1 MSLYESSVRKP
12 VMTSIIFVAVVILGL
27 FSYNKLP
34 IDLMPKIE
42 MNTIMVMT
50 TYNGASASD
59 VETNVTRPLESSLN
73 TVSSLKNIKSTSKE
87 NSSIIIMEFD
97 YGLDVNAV
105 TNDVRNKLD
114 LVKSFM
120 PAGASDP
127 IIFKLST
134 DMIPVIMLSATAN
147 QSLPALYKILDTN
160 VANPLARIN
169 GVGSVSINGAPQRE
183 IQVFVDP
190 VKLEAY
196 HLTIEALAQYIRMEN
211 VNTPAGSMDVG
222 SDTYAL
228 RVEGEFKDPSELN
241 KIIVGNYNG
250 KTVLLSDVATVSDK
264 HEERMQESY
273 TNGVQGASIIVQ
285 KQSGSNTV
293 QIAREVKKM
302 LPQIQKNLPSDVKL
316 NVIMD
321 TSDNIVRTIN
331 SLAETV
337 IYALLFVMLVVLFFL
352 GRWRAT
358 VIIILTIPISLISAF
373 IYLALTGGTLNIIS
387 LSSLSLAIG
396 LVVDDAIVVLENITT
411 HIERGSRPKTAAV
424 NGTNEVGLSI
434 IASTLT
440 IIAVFLPLTMVSGM
454 AGVIFSQL
462 GWMVSI
468 IITVSMICALTLT
481 PMLASQ
487 LMRLNAKRSKGF
499 NFVYGPIERFLDKLD
514 EKYAQLVNWAVRHKK
529 SVLGFATIFFVL
541 SIIPLAIGWV
551 GTENFPAQ
559 DSGTITATIE
569 MPIGTRMELTKE
581 VCQKLNA
588 EWKKK
593 YPEIDMINFN
603 VGQASSKNI
612 FGALFGKNSS
622 NVGAFSIRMVNL
634 TARKRSSFALCDSIR
649 NDIKQ
654 IPEIRKS
661 TVTAGGGMSMMG
673 GQSTLDVEI
682 YGYDFAQTDKVAAEL
697 SKRLAKVQGLVN
709 TTVSREEYTPEYQV
723 DFDREKL
730 ALNGLN
736 VATASNYLRN
746 RINGLT
752 ASLYR
757 EDGEEYSINVAY
769 APKYRQSIEDIE
781 NILIYNNQGQAVRLK
796 DLGKVVERFT
806 PPTIER
812 KNRQRIITVSSTVS
826 GTTLDKA
833 VTAINAELKKIDIPS
848 EITTTIAGSFKDQQ
862 ESFGDL
868 GSLLLIII
876 LLVFVV
882 MASQFESLTYPFI
895 IMFSIP
901 FGISGVVLALWIS
914 GTTFNVM
921 TFVGVIM
928 LVGIVVKNGIVM
940 VDYINLNRER
950 GNGIIRAV
958 VTGGKSRLR
967 PVLMTSLTA
976 ILGMMPLAISH
987 GQGAEMW
994 KPMAVT
1000 VIGGLTVST
1009 VLTLVVVP
1017 TIYTLFAASGVK
1029 RQHRKLKRIALEKK
1043 TEELNINN

>member
-12 VMTSIIFVAVVILGL
+12 VMTSIIFIAVVILGL

-34 IDLMPKIE
+34 IDLLPKIE
-42 MNTIMVMT
+42 TNTIMVMT
-50 TYNGASASD
+50 TYDGASASD

-73 TVSSLKNIKSTSKE
+73 TVSNLKNIKSTSKE
-87 NSSIIIMEFD
+87 NRSIITMEFD
-97 YGLDVNAV
+97 YGLDLNVV
-105 TNDVRNKLD
+105 TNDIRNKLD

-120 PAGASDP
+120 PAGAGNP

-134 DMIPVIMLSATAN
+134 DMIPVIMLSATAT
-147 QSLPALYKILDTN
+147 QSLPALYKVLDTK

-169 GVGSVSINGAPQRE
+169 GVGSVSITGAPQRE
-183 IQVFVDP
+183 IQVYVDP
-190 VKLEAY
+190 IKLEAY
-196 HLTIEALAQYIRMEN
+196 HLTIEALAQFIRLEN

-228 RVEGEFKDPSELN
+228 RVEGQFKDPSEMN
-241 KIIVGNYNG
+241 SIVVGNYNG
-250 KTVLLSDVATVSDK
+250 KTIKLSDVAVISDK

-273 TNGVQGASIIVQ
+273 TNGVQGAAIIVQ
-285 KQSGSNTV
+285 KQSGANTV
-293 QIAREVKKM
+293 QIAKEVKKM
-302 LPQIQKNLPSDVKL
+302 LPEIQKSLPSDVKIS
-316 NVIMD
+316 VIND
-321 TSDNIVRTIN
+321 TSDNIIRTIE

-337 IYALLFVMLVVLFFL
+337 IYALIFVMLVVLFFL

-358 VIIILTIPISLISAF
+358 VIIILTIPISLIAAF
-373 IYLALTGGTLNIIS
+373 IYLGLTGGTLNIIS

-434 IASTLT
+434 VASTLT

-454 AGVIFSQL
+454 AGVMFSQL
-462 GWMVSI
+462 GWMVTI

-487 LMRLNAKRSKGF
+487 LLELNPKRSKGF
-499 NFVYGPIERFLDKLD
+499 NYIYGPIERFLDKLD
-514 EKYAQLVNWAVRHKK
+514 DKYAQLVNWSVRHKK
-529 SVLGFATIFFVL
+529 SVLGIATVFFIL
-541 SIIPLAIGWV
+541 SIVPLAVGWV

-559 DSGTITATIE
+559 DSGFVSAIIE
-569 MPIGTRMELTKE
+569 LPIGSRMEITKGI
-581 VCQKLNA
+581 CQKLNND
-588 EWKKK
+588 WKKK
-593 YPEIDMINFN
+593 YPEIEIINFS
-603 VGQASSKNI
+603 VGQASSKNV
-612 FGALFGKNSS
+612 FGSLFSKNQS
-622 NVGAFSIRMVNL
+622 NVGTFTFKLVNL
-634 TARKRSSFALCDSIR
+634 KDRKRSAFAITDSIR
-649 NDIKQ
+649 NDIKR

-682 YGYDFAQTDKVAAEL
+682 YGYDFKQTDKVAAEI
-697 SKRLAKVQGLVN
+697 SKRLSKVKGLVN

-730 ALNGLN
+730 SLNGLN
-736 VATASNYLRN
+736 ISMASNYLNN

-757 EDGEEYSINVAY
+757 EDGEEYSIVVGY
-769 APKYRQSIEDIE
+769 APEYRQSIEDIE
-781 NILIYNNQGQAVRLK
+781 NIIIYNPQGQPLRVK

-833 VTAINAELKKIDIPS
+833 VSDIKAELKKIDIPS
-848 EITTTIAGSFKDQQ
+848 EINTTIAGSFKDQQ

-868 GSLLLIII
+868 GALLLIIV

-882 MASQFESLTYPFI
+882 MASQFESVTYPFI

-976 ILGMMPLAISH
+976 ILGMMPLAVSR
-987 GQGAEMW
+987 GQGSEMW

-1000 VIGGLTVST
+1000 VIGGLSVST
-1009 VLTLVVVP
+1009 ILTLVVVP
-1017 TIYTLFAASGVK
+1017 VIYTLVAASGVK
-1029 RQHRKLKRIALEKK
+1029 RKHKKNKKQALLKALEQ
-1043 TEELNINN
+1043 

>member
-34 IDLMPKIE
+34 IDLLPKIE
-42 MNTIMVMT
+42 SNSIMVMT
-50 TYNGASASD
+50 TYDGASASD
-59 VETNVTRPLESSLN
+59 VETNVTRPLESTLN
-73 TVSSLKNIKSTSKE
+73 TVSNLKNIKSTSKE
-87 NSSIIIMEFD
+87 NRSIITMEFD
-97 YGLDVNAV
+97 YGLDINVV
-105 TNDVRNKLD
+105 TNDIRNKLD
-114 LVKSFM
+114 LVKSYM
-120 PAGASDP
+120 PAGAGNP

-147 QSLPALYKILDTN
+147 QSLPALYKILDTK

-169 GVGSVSINGAPQRE
+169 GVGSVSISGAPQRE
-183 IQVFVDP
+183 IQVYVDP
-190 VKLEAY
+190 IKMEAY
-196 HLTIEALAQYIRMEN
+196 HLTVEALAQYIRMEN

-241 KIIVGNYNG
+241 NIVVGNFNG
-250 KTVLLSDVATVSDK
+250 KTVKLSDVAVISDK
-264 HEERMQESY
+264 HEERMQESF
-273 TNGVQGASIIVQ
+273 TNGVQGASIVVQ
-285 KQSGSNTV
+285 KQSGANTV
-293 QIAREVKKM
+293 QIAKDVKKM
-302 LPQIQKNLPSDVKL
+302 LTEIQKNLPADVKL
-316 NVIMD
+316 TIVND
-321 TSDNIVRTIN
+321 TSDNIIRTID

-358 VIIILTIPISLISAF
+358 VIIILTIPISLIAAF
-373 IYLALTGGTLNIIS
+373 IYLGLTGGTLNIIS

-454 AGVIFSQL
+454 AGVMFAQL

-468 IITVSMICALTLT
+468 IITVSMVCALTLT

-487 LMRLNAKRSKGF
+487 LLRLNPNRSKGF
-499 NFVYGPIERFLDKLD
+499 NAVYAPIERFLDKLD
-514 EKYAQLVNWAVRHKK
+514 EKYSQLVNWAVRHKISIVVLA
-529 SVLGFATIFFVL
+529 SVFFVL
-541 SIIPLAIGWV
+541 SIIPLVVGWV
-551 GTENFPAQ
+551 GTEYFPAQ
-559 DSGTITATIE
+559 DSGFISTTIE
-569 MPIGTRMELTKE
+569 LPVGTRMEITKD
-581 VCQKLNA
+581 VCQKLNTD
-588 EWKKK
+588 WKKK
-593 YPEIDMINFN
+593 YPEIDIINFS
-603 VGQASSKNI
+603 VGQASSKNVY
-612 FGALFGKNSS
+612 GSLFSKNQS
-622 NVGAFSIRMVNL
+622 NVGTFTIRLVNL
-634 TARKRSSFALCDSIR
+634 KDRTRSAFAITDSIR
-649 NDIKQ
+649 NDIKR

-661 TVTAGGGMSMMG
+661 TVTAGSSMSMMG

-682 YGYDFAQTDKVAAEL
+682 YGYDFNQTDKVAAEIL
-697 SKRLAKVQGLVN
+697 KRLAKVKGLVN

-736 VATASNYLRN
+736 IATASNYLSN
-746 RINGLT
+746 RINGMT
-752 ASLYR
+752 ASLFR
-757 EDGEEYSINVAY
+757 EDGEEYSIVVGY
-769 APKYRQSIEDIE
+769 APKYRESIESIE
-781 NILIYNNQGQAVRLK
+781 NIIIYNPQGQAIRLK
-796 DLGKVVERFT
+796 DLGNVVERYT

-833 VTAINAELKKIDIPS
+833 VKDINVELKKIDIPS
-848 EITTTIAGSFKDQQ
+848 DITTTIAGSFKDQQ

-868 GSLLLIII
+868 GALLLIII
-876 LLVFVV
+876 MLVFVV
-882 MASQFESLTYPFI
+882 MASQFESVTYPFI
-895 IMFSIP
+895 IMFSVP
-901 FGISGVVLALWIS
+901 FGISGVVLALWLS

-950 GNGIIRAV
+950 GMGIISAV
-958 VTGGKSRLR
+958 VKGGKSRLR

-976 ILGMMPLAISH
+976 ILGMLPLAMSH

-1009 VLTLVVVP
+1009 MLTLVVVP
-1017 TIYTLFAASGVK
+1017 VIYTLFAAGGVK
-1029 RQHRKLKRIALEKK
+1029 RKHRKNKKAALLKQLGE
-1043 TEELNINN
+1043 

>member
-12 VMTSIIFVAVVILGL
+12 VMTSIIFIAVVILGL

-34 IDLMPKIE
+34 IDLLPKIE
-42 MNTIMVMT
+42 TNTIMVMT
-50 TYNGASASD
+50 TYDGASASD
-59 VETNVTRPLESSLN
+59 VETNVTKPLESSLN
-73 TVSSLKNIKSTSKE
+73 TVSNLKNIKSTSKE
-87 NSSIIIMEFD
+87 NRSIITMEFD
-97 YGLDVNAV
+97 YGLDLNVV
-105 TNDVRNKLD
+105 TNDIRNKLD
-114 LVKSFM
+114 LVKSYM
-120 PAGASDP
+120 PAGAGNP

-147 QSLPALYKILDTN
+147 QSLPALYKILDTK

-169 GVGSVSINGAPQRE
+169 GVGSVSISGAPQRE
-183 IQVFVDP
+183 IQVYVDP
-190 VKLEAY
+190 IKLEAY

-211 VNTPAGSMDVG
+211 LNTPAGSMDVG

-228 RVEGEFKDPSELN
+228 RVEGQFKDPSEMN
-241 KIIVGNYNG
+241 KIVVGNYNG
-250 KTVLLSDVATVSDK
+250 KTVLLSDVAVISDK
-264 HEERMQESY
+264 HEERMQESF
-273 TNGVQGASIIVQ
+273 TNGVQGASIVVQ
-285 KQSGSNTV
+285 KQSGANTV
-293 QIAREVKKM
+293 QIADGVKKM
-302 LPQIQKNLPSDVKL
+302 LPEIQKSLPSDVKL
-316 NVIMD
+316 TIIND
-321 TSDNIVRTIN
+321 TSDNIIRTID

-337 IYALLFVMLVVLFFL
+337 IYALLFVMIVVLFFL

-358 VIIILTIPISLISAF
+358 VIIILTIPISLIAAF

-440 IIAVFLPLTMVSGM
+440 IIAVFLPLTMVPGM
-454 AGVIFSQL
+454 AGVMFSQL
-462 GWMVSI
+462 GWMVTI

-487 LMRLNAKRSKGF
+487 LLRLDPKRSKGF
-499 NFVYGPIERFLDKLD
+499 NTVYGPIERFLDKLD
-514 EKYAQLVNWAVRHKK
+514 EKYAQLVNWAVRHKISIIILA
-529 SVLGFATIFFVL
+529 SVFFFL
-541 SIIPLAIGWV
+541 SIIPLAVGWV

-559 DSGTITATIE
+559 DSGFVSAVVE
-569 MPIGTRMELTKE
+569 LPVGTRMEITKG
-581 VCQKLNA
+581 VCQRLYNT
-588 EWKKK
+588 WKRK
-593 YPEIDMINFN
+593 YPEVDIVNFS

-612 FGALFGKNSS
+612 FGSLFSKNSS
-622 NVGAFSIRMVNL
+622 NVGTFTLRLVNL
-634 TARKRSSFALCDSIR
+634 KLRTRSAFAITDSIR
-649 NDIKQ
+649 KDIKL

-682 YGYDFAQTDKVAAEL
+682 YGYDFAQTDKVAAEI
-697 SKRLAKVQGLVN
+697 SKRVSKIHGLAN

-736 VATASNYLRN
+736 IATASNYLSN

-757 EDGEEYSINVAY
+757 EDGEEYSIVVGY
-769 APKYRQSIEDIE
+769 APEYRQSIEDVE
-781 NILIYNNQGQAVRLK
+781 NIMIYNNQGQAIRVK
-796 DLGKVVERFT
+796 DLGKVVERYT

-833 VTAINAELKKIDIPS
+833 VNDIKAELKKVDIPS
-848 EITTTIAGSFKDQQ
+848 DITTTIAGSFKDQQ

-868 GSLLLIII
+868 GSLLLIIV

-882 MASQFESLTYPFI
+882 MASQFESVTYPFI

-976 ILGMMPLAISH
+976 ILGMLPLALSH

-1009 VLTLVVVP
+1009 MLTLVVVP
-1017 TIYTLFAASGVK
+1017 VIYTLFAAGGVK
-1029 RQHRKLKRIALEKK
+1029 RKHKKNKKQSLLK
-1043 TEELNINN
+1043 ELAE

>member
-1 MSLYESSVRKP
+1 MSIYESSVRKP
-12 VMTSIIFVAVVILGL
+12 VMTSIIFIAVVILGL

-34 IDLMPKIE
+34 IDLLPKIE
-42 MNTIMVMT
+42 TNSIMVMT
-50 TYNGASASD
+50 TYDGASASD

-73 TVSSLKNIKSTSKE
+73 TVSNLKNITSTSKE
-87 NSSIIIMEFD
+87 NRSIITMEFE
-97 YGLDVNAV
+97 YGLDLNVV
-105 TNDVRNKLD
+105 TNDIRNKLD
-114 LVKSFM
+114 LVKSYM
-120 PAGASDP
+120 PSGAGNP

-134 DMIPVIMLSATAN
+134 DMIPVIMLSATAS
-147 QSLPALYKILDTN
+147 QSLPALYKILDTK

-169 GVGSVSINGAPQRE
+169 GVGSVSISGAPQRE
-183 IQVFVDP
+183 IQVYVDP
-190 VKLEAY
+190 IKLEAY
-196 HLTIEALAQYIRMEN
+196 HLTIEALAQFIRMEN

-228 RVEGEFKDPSELN
+228 RVEGEFKDPSEMN
-241 KIIVGNYNG
+241 NIVVGNFNG
-250 KTVLLSDVATVSDK
+250 KTVKLSDVAVISDK

-285 KQSGSNTV
+285 KQSGANTV
-293 QIAREVKKM
+293 QIAKEVLKM
-302 LPQIQKNLPSDVKL
+302 LPQIKKSLPSDVKL
-316 NVIMD
+316 SVIGD
-321 TSDNIVRTIN
+321 TSDNIIRTID

-337 IYALLFVMLVVLFFL
+337 IYALLFVMIVVLFFL

-358 VIIILTIPISLISAF
+358 VIIILTIPISLIAAF

-434 IASTLT
+434 VASTMT

-454 AGVIFSQL
+454 AGVMFSQL
-462 GWMVSI
+462 GWMVTI
-468 IITVSMICALTLT
+468 IITVSMICSLTLT

-487 LMRLNAKRSKGF
+487 LLLMDPKRSKGF
-499 NFVYGPIERFLDKLD
+499 NLVYAPIERFLDKLD
-514 EKYAQLVNWAVRHKK
+514 EKYAKLVNWAVRHKK
-529 SVLGFATIFFVL
+529 TILASASIFFIV

-559 DSGTITATIE
+559 DSGVISATIE
-569 MPIGTRMELTKE
+569 MPVGTRMEITKA
-581 VCQKLNA
+581 VCQKLYTD
-588 EWKKK
+588 WRKK
-593 YPEIDMINFN
+593 YPEIDMINFS

-612 FGALFGKNSS
+612 FGSLFSKNSS
-622 NVGAFSIRMVNL
+622 NVGTFSIRLVNL
-634 TARKRSSFALCDSIR
+634 KARKRSAFAITDSIR
-649 NDIKQ
+649 NDMKQ
-654 IPEIRKS
+654 LPEIRKS

-682 YGYDFAQTDKVAAEL
+682 YGYDFAQTDKVAKEV
-697 SKRLAKVQGLVN
+697 SKRMAKVKGMVN
-709 TTVSREEYTPEYQV
+709 TTISREEYTPEYQV

-736 VATASNYLRN
+736 ISTASNYINN
-746 RINGLT
+746 RINGIT
-752 ASLYR
+752 SSLFR
-757 EDGEEYSINVAY
+757 EDGEEYSIVVAY
-769 APKYRQSIEDIE
+769 APQYRQSIEDIE
-781 NILIYNNQGQAVRLK
+781 NIMIYNTQGQAIKLK

-833 VTAINAELKKIDIPS
+833 VKDINAQLAQIDIPS
-848 EITTTIAGSFKDQQ
+848 EVTTTIAGSFKDQQ
-862 ESFGDL
+862 ESFSDL
-868 GSLLLIII
+868 GALLMIII

-882 MASQFESLTYPFI
+882 MASQFESVTYPFI
-895 IMFSIP
+895 IMFSVP
-901 FGISGVVLALWIS
+901 FGISGVVLALWLS

-950 GNGIIRAV
+950 GMGIIRSV
-958 VTGGKSRLR
+958 VAGGKSRLR

-976 ILGMMPLAISH
+976 ILGMLPLAISR
-987 GQGAEMW
+987 GQGSEMW

-1009 VLTLVVVP
+1009 MLTLVVVP
-1017 TIYTLFAASGVK
+1017 TLYTLFAASGVK
-1029 RQHRKLKRIALEKK
+1029 RQHKKLKRIAREK
-1043 TEELNINN
+1043 EMNESEANN

>member
-1 MSLYESSVRKP
+1 MSLYESSVKKP
-12 VMTSIIFVAVVILGL
+12 VMTSIIFIAVVILGL

-34 IDLMPKIE
+34 IDLLPKIE
-42 MNTIMVMT
+42 TNTIMVMT
-50 TYNGASASD
+50 TYDGASASD
-59 VETNVTRPLESSLN
+59 VETNVTKPLESSLN
-73 TVSSLKNIKSTSKE
+73 TVSNLKNIKSTSKE
-87 NSSIIIMEFD
+87 NRSIITMEFD
-97 YGLDVNAV
+97 YGLDLNVV
-105 TNDVRNKLD
+105 TNDIRNKLD
-114 LVKSFM
+114 LVKSYM
-120 PAGASDP
+120 PSGAGNP

-147 QSLPALYKILDTN
+147 QSLPALYKILDTK

-169 GVGSVSINGAPQRE
+169 GVGSVSISGAPQRE
-183 IQVFVDP
+183 IQVYVDP
-190 VKLEAY
+190 IKLEAY

-211 VNTPAGSMDVG
+211 LNTPAGSMDVG

-228 RVEGEFKDPSELN
+228 RVEGQFKDPSEMN
-241 KIIVGNYNG
+241 KIVVGNYNG
-250 KTVLLSDVATVSDK
+250 KTVLLSDVAVISDK
-264 HEERMQESY
+264 HEERMQESF

-285 KQSGSNTV
+285 KQSGANTV
-293 QIAREVKKM
+293 QIAKEVKKM
-302 LPQIQKNLPSDVKL
+302 LPEIQKSLPSDVKL
-316 NVIMD
+316 TIIND
-321 TSDNIVRTIN
+321 TSDNIIRTID

-337 IYALLFVMLVVLFFL
+337 IYALLFVMIVVLFFL

-358 VIIILTIPISLISAF
+358 VIIILTIPISLIAAF

-440 IIAVFLPLTMVSGM
+440 IIAVFLPLTMVPGM
-454 AGVIFSQL
+454 AGVMFSQL
-462 GWMVSI
+462 GWMVTI

-487 LMRLNAKRSKGF
+487 LLRLDPKRSKGF
-499 NFVYGPIERFLDKLD
+499 NTVYGPIERFLDKLD

-529 SVLGFATIFFVL
+529 SVLAVATVFFFL
-541 SIIPLAIGWV
+541 SIVPLAVGWV

-559 DSGTITATIE
+559 DSGFVSATIE
-569 MPIGTRMELTKE
+569 LPVGTRMEITKG
-581 VCQKLNA
+581 VCQRLYNT
-588 EWKKK
+588 WKKK
-593 YPEIDMINFN
+593 YPEADIVNFS

-612 FGALFGKNSS
+612 FGSLFSKNQS
-622 NVGAFSIRMVNL
+622 NIGTFTIRLVNL
-634 TARKRSSFALCDSIR
+634 KLRTRSAFAITDSIR
-649 NDIKQ
+649 NDIKV

-682 YGYDFAQTDKVAAEL
+682 YGYDFAQTDKVAAEV
-697 SKRLAKVQGLVN
+697 SKRVSKVHGLAN

-736 VATASNYLRN
+736 IATASNYLSN

-757 EDGEEYSINVAY
+757 EDGEEYSIVVGY
-769 APKYRQSIEDIE
+769 APQYRQSIEDVE
-781 NILIYNNQGQAVRLK
+781 NILIYNNQGQAIRVK
-796 DLGKVVERFT
+796 DLGKVVERYT

-833 VTAINAELKKIDIPS
+833 VNDIKAELKKVDIPS
-848 EITTTIAGSFKDQQ
+848 DITTTIAGSFKDQQ
-862 ESFGDL
+862 ESFSDL
-868 GSLLLIII
+868 GSLLLIIV

-882 MASQFESLTYPFI
+882 MASQFESVTYPFI

-976 ILGMMPLAISH
+976 ILGMLPLALSH

-1009 VLTLVVVP
+1009 MLTLIVVP
-1017 TIYTLFAASGVK
+1017 VIYTLFAAGGVK
-1029 RQHRKLKRIALEKK
+1029 RKHKKNKKQALLK
-1043 TEELNINN
+1043 ELGE

>member
-12 VMTSIIFVAVVILGL
+12 VMTSIIFIAVVLLGL
-27 FSYNKLP
+27 FSFNKLP
-34 IDLMPKIE
+34 IDLLPKIE
-42 MNTIMVMT
+42 TNTIMVMT
-50 TYNGASASD
+50 TYDGASASD

-73 TVSSLKNIKSTSKE
+73 TVSNLKNIKSTSKE
-87 NSSIIIMEFD
+87 NRSIITMEFD
-97 YGLDVNAV
+97 YGLDLNVV
-105 TNDVRNKLD
+105 TNDIRNKLD

-120 PAGASDP
+120 PAKAGNP

-147 QSLPALYKILDTN
+147 KSLPALYKILDTN
-160 VANPLARIN
+160 VSNPLARIN
-169 GVGSVSINGAPQRE
+169 GVGSVSITGAPQRE
-183 IQVFVDP
+183 IQVYVDP
-190 VKLEAY
+190 IKLEAY
-196 HLTIEALAQYIRMEN
+196 HMTIEAIGQAIRMEN
-211 VNTPAGSMDVG
+211 MNTPAGSMDVG

-228 RVEGEFKDPSELN
+228 RVQGEFKDPSELN
-241 KIIVGNYNG
+241 KIIVGNFNG
-250 KTVLLSDVATVSDK
+250 KTVRLSDVAVINDK
-264 HEERMQESY
+264 VEERAQETY

-285 KQSGSNTV
+285 KQSGANTV
-293 QIAREVKKM
+293 QIAREVQKM
-302 LPQIQKNLPSDVKL
+302 LPTIQKSLPADVKL
-316 NVIMD
+316 SVIND
-321 TSDNIVRTIN
+321 TSDNIIRTIN

-337 IYALLFVMLVVLFFL
+337 IYALLFVMIVVLFFL

-358 VIIILTIPISLISAF
+358 VIIILTIPISLIAAF
-373 IYLALTGGTLNIIS
+373 IYLGLTGGTLNIIS

-454 AGVIFSQL
+454 AGVMFAQL

-487 LMRLNAKRSKGF
+487 LLRLNPKHSKGF
-499 NFVYGPIERFLDKLD
+499 NVVYGPIERFLDALD
-514 EKYAQLVNWAVRHKK
+514 TKYSQLVNWAVRHKI
-529 SVLGFATIFFVL
+529 TIIVSAAAFFVL
-541 SIIPLAIGWV
+541 SIIPLAVGWV

-559 DSGTITATIE
+559 DSGFVSATIE
-569 MPIGTRMELTKE
+569 MPIGTRAEITKG
-581 VCQKLNA
+581 VCQKLYTG
-588 EWKKK
+588 WKKK
-593 YPEIDMINFN
+593 YPEIDMVNFS

-612 FGALFGKNSS
+612 FGSLFSKNSS
-622 NVGAFSIRMVNL
+622 NVGTFSIRLVNL
-634 TARKRSSFALCDSIR
+634 KNRKRSAFAITDSIR
-649 NDIKQ
+649 NEMKRIL
-654 IPEIRKS
+654 EIRKS

-682 YGYDFAQTDKVAAEL
+682 YGYDFIQTDKVAAEVSIRL
-697 SKRLAKVQGLVN
+697 SKVKGLVN

-736 VATASNYLRN
+736 IATASTYLSN

-757 EDGEEYSINVAY
+757 EDGEEYSIVVAY
-769 APKYRQSIEDIE
+769 DPKYRQSVEAVED
-781 NILIYNNQGQAVRLK
+781 ILIYNPQGQAIRLK
-796 DLGKVVERFT
+796 DLGKVVERYT

-833 VTAINAELKKIDIPS
+833 VKDINVELKKIDIPGDIS
-848 EITTTIAGSFKDQQ
+848 TVIAGSFKDQQ

-868 GSLLLIII
+868 GALLLIIVM
-876 LLVFVV
+876 LVFVV
-882 MASQFESLTYPFI
+882 MASQFESVTYPFI
-895 IMFSIP
+895 IMFSVP
-901 FGISGVVLALWIS
+901 FGISGVVLALWLT

-950 GNGIIRAV
+950 GNGVIRAV

-976 ILGMMPLAISH
+976 ILGMLPLALSH

-1009 VLTLVVVP
+1009 ILTLVVVP
-1017 TIYTLFAASGVK
+1017 VMYTLFAAGGVK
-1029 RQHRKLKRIALEKK
+1029 RKHRKMKRLALEKAQDE
-1043 TEELNINN
+1043 TINN

>member
-12 VMTSIIFVAVVILGL
+12 IMTSIIFIAVVILGL

-42 MNTIMVMT
+42 SNSIMVMT
-50 TYNGASASD
+50 TYEGASASD

-73 TVSSLKNIKSTSKE
+73 AVSNLKNITSTSKE
-87 NSSIIIMEFD
+87 NRSIITMEFE
-97 YGLDVNAV
+97 YGLDLNVV
-105 TNDVRNKLD
+105 TNDIRNKLD
-114 LVKSFM
+114 LVKSYM
-120 PAGASDP
+120 PVGAGNP

-134 DMIPVIMLSATAN
+134 DMIPVIMLSATAG
-147 QSLPALYKILDTN
+147 QSLPALYKILDTK
-160 VANPLARIN
+160 VSNPLARIN
-169 GVGSVSINGAPQRE
+169 GVGSVSIMGAPQRE
-183 IQVFVDP
+183 IQVYVDP

-196 HLTIEALAQYIRMEN
+196 HLTIEALAQYIRLEN

-228 RVEGEFKDPSELN
+228 RVQGEFKDPSEMN
-241 KIIVGNYNG
+241 NIVVGNFNG
-250 KTVLLSDVATVSDK
+250 KTVKLSDVAVISDK

-273 TNGVQGASIIVQ
+273 TNGQQGASIIIQ
-285 KQSGSNTV
+285 KQSGANTV
-293 QIAREVKKM
+293 QIAKDVLKM
-302 LPQIQKNLPSDVKL
+302 LPQIKKSLPSDVKL
-316 NVIMD
+316 IVIGD
-321 TSDNIVRTIN
+321 TSDNILRTVD

-358 VIIILTIPISLISAF
+358 VIIILTIPISLIAAF
-373 IYLALTGGTLNIIS
+373 IYLALTGGTLNVIS

-454 AGVIFSQL
+454 AGVMFSQL
-462 GWMVSI
+462 GWMVTI
-468 IITVSMICALTLT
+468 IISVSMICALTLT

-487 LMRLNAKRSKGF
+487 LLRMDPKRSKGF
-499 NFVYGPIERFLDKLD
+499 NYVYGPIEHFLDKLD
-514 EKYAQLVNWAVRHKK
+514 EKYAKLVNWAVRHKK
-529 SVLGFATIFFVL
+529 TILASASVFFFI
-541 SIIPLAIGWV
+541 SIIPLVVGWV

-559 DSGTITATIE
+559 DSGVISATIE
-569 MPIGTRMELTKE
+569 MPVGTRMEITKA
-581 VCQKLNA
+581 VCQKLYSK
-588 EWKKK
+588 WGKK
-593 YPEIDMINFN
+593 YPEINMVNYS

-612 FGALFGKNSS
+612 YGSLFSKNSS
-622 NVGAFSIRMVNL
+622 NVGTFSIRLINL
-634 TARKRSSFALCDSIR
+634 KDRKRSAFAITDSIR

-654 IPEIRKS
+654 LPEIRKS

-682 YGYDFAQTDKVAAEL
+682 YGYDFAQTDKVAAEV
-697 SKRLAKVQGLVN
+697 SKRMAKVHGMVN
-709 TTVSREEYTPEYQV
+709 TTISREEYTPEYQV

-736 VATASNYLRN
+736 ISTASNYLSN
-746 RINGLT
+746 RINGMT
-752 ASLYR
+752 SSLFR
-757 EDGEEYSINVAY
+757 EDGEEYSIVVAY
-769 APKYRQSIEDIE
+769 APQYRQSIEAIE
-781 NILIYNNQGQAVRLK
+781 NIIIYNSQGKAVMLK

-833 VTAINAELKKIDIPS
+833 VKDINAQLAQIDIPS
-848 EITTTIAGSFKDQQ
+848 EVTTTIAGSFKDQQ

-868 GSLLLIII
+868 GALLMIII

-882 MASQFESLTYPFI
+882 MASQFESVTYPFI
-895 IMFSIP
+895 IMFSVP
-901 FGISGVVLALWIS
+901 FGISGVVLALWLS

-950 GNGIIRAV
+950 GMGIIRSV

-976 ILGMMPLAISH
+976 ILGMMPLAISR
-987 GQGAEMW
+987 GQGSEMW

-1009 VLTLVVVP
+1009 MLTLVVIPVLY
-1017 TIYTLFAASGVK
+1017 TILAGFGVK
-1029 RQHRKLKRIALEKK
+1029 RQHRKLKRIAREK
-1043 TEELNINN
+1043 EMNELSDNN